1 MRFIVIAY
9 DGTDEKALAADG
21 KASAF
26 FHGLAPSYRRL
37 FVRWVASAK
46 KEETRQKRLA
56 EMIATLRAGRKLGL
70 K

>member
-1 MRFIVIAY
+1 MPAFIQK
-9 DGTDEKALAADG
+9 TLAADG
-21 KASAF
+21 KASVF

-37 FVRWVASAK
+37 FIRWVASAK

-56 EMIATLRAGRKLGL
+56 EMLATLRAGRKLGL